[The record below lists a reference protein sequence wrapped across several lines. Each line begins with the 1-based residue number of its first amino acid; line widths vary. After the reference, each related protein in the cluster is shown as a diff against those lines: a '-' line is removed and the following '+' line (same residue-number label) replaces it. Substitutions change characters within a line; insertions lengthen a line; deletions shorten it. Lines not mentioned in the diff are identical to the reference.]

1 MAETS
6 IPLRCKEA
14 LANGKT
20 VGLCR
25 LPNSK
30 DIHFFESTSG
40 VELKRIDL
48 TKINEPA
55 FAFAPYGS
63 GDLAYIIVPENY
75 IAESN
80 EVDAIPNCN
89 WHTSPQ
95 NQYSTK
101 EQYIEYV
108 NGIVAATKQETLLKT
123 VAARCESLSIDQN
136 FNPLELFYRLCKDY
150 PQSYIYLF
158 SDAESGTWCGATPE
172 LLLSCENN
180 HIKTVALA
188 GTKQAA
194 DTTEW
199 GEKELDEQ
207 HFVEVFVEDV
217 FKQLKLFPLKKIA
230 AQTIIAGN
238 LKHLSSAYSWK
249 SDSETLAK
257 KFHKILSQINPT
269 PAVSGLPPIDAAF
282 YISVHERMERRFYS
296 GFSGIVNGIHA
307 TKLYVTLR
315 CLELNEDAITLYAG
329 AGITADSVAE
339 KEWDETVKKMQTL
352 KDKIL
357 QP

>member
-1 MAETS
+1 MVESS

-14 LANGKT
+14 LAIGKT

-25 LPNSK
+25 LPDNK

-48 TKINEPA
+48 TKINGPS

-63 GDLAYIIVPENY
+63 GDLAYIIIPENY
-75 IAESN
+75 ISENSD
-80 EVDAIPNCN
+80 VFDIPTCK
-89 WHTSPQ
+89 WHISPQ
-95 NQYSTK
+95 NQYATK

-108 NGIVAATKQETLLKT
+108 NGIIAAAKEETLLKT
-123 VAARCESLSIDQN
+123 VAARCESLSVDHH

-180 HIKTVALA
+180 QIKTVALA
-188 GTKQAA
+188 GTKQASDETA
-194 DTTEW
+194 W

-217 FKQLKLFPLKKIA
+217 FKQLKLFPLKKTT
-230 AQTIIAGN
+230 AQTIVAGN
-238 LKHLSSAYSWK
+238 VKHLSSGYSWK
-249 SDSETLAK
+249 ADSETLGK
-257 KFHKILSQINPT
+257 KFHKILSHLNPT

-315 CLELNEDAITLYAG
+315 CMELNEGTITLYAG
-329 AGITADSVAE
+329 AGITVDSVAE

-352 KDKIL
+352 KDKVL